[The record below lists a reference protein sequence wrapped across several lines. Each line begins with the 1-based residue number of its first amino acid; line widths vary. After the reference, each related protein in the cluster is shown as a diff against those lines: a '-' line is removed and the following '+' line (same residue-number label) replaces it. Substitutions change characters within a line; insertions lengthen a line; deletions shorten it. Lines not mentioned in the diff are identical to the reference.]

1 MLKGSMMKDQDYKEV
16 AERMEED
23 ALHKGCC
30 LSVLVED
37 IYDERFWQCI
47 IEHVKPELKDK
58 IDFPNPIPKGTRGN
72 SILKNFK
79 TFVKKNFIIC
89 IDSDCEYLY
98 DDNVWYLFEYIYNT
112 IVYSKENFQCNYL
125 SLNEICRDLT
135 LKSYDFKSLFENIS
149 LKVSPLFYVW
159 LYFKE
164 NKCNQFDDLIKN
176 ETFEKIFSFE
186 GTQFDNIGDENILYQ
201 KIEDRVNETLQTL
214 KNVMD
219 NESWYDSIFTDDIP
233 EIKKRLTEKYLIHEK
248 DILSFCYGHAVLEQF
263 VQPFMI
269 KLIEILKALKKQ
281 EIEQALS
288 EASNNVIDNT
298 IRRIENIAQQ
308 DIKTKLN
315 DSYKYLIY
323 GTVDNKEMQKIKE
336 KIAKELN

>member
-1 MLKGSMMKDQDYKEV
+1 MMKDQNYKEI
-16 AERMEED
+16 AERMEAD
-23 ALHKGCC
+23 AFHRGCY

-37 IYDERFWQCI
+37 IYDERFWECI
-47 IEHVKPELKDK
+47 IENVKPNLKDK
-58 IDFPNPIPKGTRGN
+58 IDFPNPSSEGIRGKD
-72 SILKNFK
+72 ILKNFK
-79 TFVKKNFIIC
+79 NFVRKKIIIC

-98 DDNVWYLFEYIYNT
+98 SDKVWYLSDYIYHT
-112 IVYSKENFQCNYL
+112 IVYSKENFQCDYL
-125 SLNEICRDLT
+125 SLNEICKDIT
-135 LKSYDFKSLFENIS
+135 LKTYDFKSLFENIS
-149 LKVSPLFYVW
+149 RKVSPLFYLW
-159 LYFKE
+159 LLFKK
-164 NKCNQFDDLIKN
+164 NNWHQLNSLISS
-176 ETFEKIFSFE
+176 ETFENILNFE
-186 GTQFDNIGDENILYQ
+186 GTPFDNIGDENILYQ
-201 KIEDRVNETLQTL
+201 NIKDRVNETLQTL

-233 EIKKRLTEKYLIHEK
+233 EIKKRLTEKYLIHEEE
-248 DILSFCYGHAVLEQF
+248 ILSFCYGHAVLEQF